1 MEAKTDIFRALMAW
15 SEKGLAP
22 ADITASKIVNGAV
35 TQTRPLCPYPQVA
48 KYKGAGS
55 TDDAANFTCSAP

>member
-48 KYKGAGS
+48 RYKGAGS
-55 TDDAANFTCSAP
+55 ADDAANFICSAP